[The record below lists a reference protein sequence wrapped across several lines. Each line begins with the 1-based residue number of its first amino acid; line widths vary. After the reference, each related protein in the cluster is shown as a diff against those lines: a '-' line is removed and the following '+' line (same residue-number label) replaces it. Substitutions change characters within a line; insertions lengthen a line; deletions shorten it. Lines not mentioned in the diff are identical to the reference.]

1 MINCINIKIV
11 LRVCCIYFFYKA
23 YVYFQSR
30 EFYFTPSLL
39 IIKNKQGVP
48 QPRVLC
54 HVISKWKK
62 NQEADSS
69 CGPTQKLMKQ
79 RIPESILR

>member
-1 MINCINIKIV
+1 MFNYIDIKIV
-11 LRVCCIYFFYKA
+11 LRVHCIYFFYKT

-30 EFYFTPSLL
+30 EFYFSPSLL
-39 IIKNKQGVP
+39 TRKNKQGVP

-62 NQEADSS
+62 NQETDSS
-69 CGPTQKLMKQ
+69 
-79 RIPESILR
+79 